1 MPLDVCGARQME
13 AFDFVIVGGGSAGC
27 VLASRLSESGEYS
40 VCLLEAGG
48 RNNNLVVNNPVTV
61 LPLMLLK
68 KYNWSYDSVNQPSQ
82 QGREIFC
89 PRGKGLGGS
98 SAINGMLYIRGHK
111 ADYDRWANEE
121 GAKGWAYKDVLPY
134 FKKSQNQER
143 GESEFHGVGGPLNVC
158 NDAGH
163 RKLNQAFVKAGEEL
177 GYGFTEDFN
186 GEQQEGASFYQF
198 TIKRGKRCS
207 TAKAFI
213 EPAKNRNNLTVIL
226 NAHAS
231 SIKLAGNKAVGV
243 NYLDKHGTK
252 KTVKARREV
261 ILSGGAFNSPQLL
274 MLSGI
279 GDSQEIEK
287 HGIAL
292 KHTLPGVGKNL
303 QEHVDAVVVQKA
315 HSKKN
320 GALGITHK
328 QVFRDMSSIPRYL
341 LTGKGVY
348 ETHGG
353 EAGAFIKS
361 SNQKSIPDIQLFFMP
376 IHINDHGRDLL
387 ALTDYGFSTH
397 VSLLRPKSRGQVS
410 LYNANP
416 MAPPKIDLNMLS
428 HEDDVKDL
436 VAGVKKTREFY
447 AASSFDGHRA
457 QEVFPGG
464 DCESDEEIG
473 EFLRRK
479 ANHAYHPVGTC
490 KMGIDE
496 MAVVDTELRVHG
508 LKNLR
513 VVDASVMPSLVGGNT
528 NAPTIMIAEK
538 AADMILQAQTC
549 NAV

>member
-121 GAKGWAYKDVLPY
+121 GAKGWSYKDVLPY

-177 GYGFTEDFN
+177 GYGFTQDFN
-186 GEQQEGASFYQF
+186 GEQQEGAGFYQF

-231 SIKLAGNKAVGV
+231 SIKLEGKKAVGV
-243 NYLDKHGTK
+243 NYLDKHGSK
-252 KTVKARREV
+252 KTVNARREV

-274 MLSGI
+274 MYP
-279 GDSQEIEK
+279 
-287 HGIAL
+287 AL
-292 KHTLPGVGKNL
+292 V
-303 QEHVDAVVVQKA
+303 
-315 HSKKN
+315 S
-320 GALGITHK
+320 HK
-328 QVFRDMSSIPRYL
+328 
-341 LTGKGVY
+341 T
-348 ETHGG
+348 
-353 EAGAFIKS
+353 
-361 SNQKSIPDIQLFFMP
+361 
-376 IHINDHGRDLL
+376 
-387 ALTDYGFSTH
+387 
-397 VSLLRPKSRGQVS
+397 
-410 LYNANP
+410 
-416 MAPPKIDLNMLS
+416 
-428 HEDDVKDL
+428 
-436 VAGVKKTREFY
+436 
-447 AASSFDGHRA
+447 
-457 QEVFPGG
+457 
-464 DCESDEEIG
+464 
-473 EFLRRK
+473 
-479 ANHAYHPVGTC
+479 
-490 KMGIDE
+490 
-496 MAVVDTELRVHG
+496 
-508 LKNLR
+508 LKNT
-513 VVDASVMPSLVGGNT
+513 A
-528 NAPTIMIAEK
+528 
-538 AADMILQAQTC
+538 
-549 NAV
+549 

>member
-1 MPLDVCGARQME
+1 MKE
-13 AFDFVIVGGGSAGC
+13 FDFVVVGGGSAGC
-27 VLASRLSESGEYS
+27 VLASRLSQSGEYS

-48 RNNNLVVNNPVTV
+48 RNNDLVVNNPVTV

-68 KYNWSYDSVNQPSQ
+68 KYNWCFDSVSQNSQ

-111 ADYDRWANEE
+111 ADYDRWAHEE
-121 GAKGWAYKDVLPY
+121 GAKGWCYEEVLPY
-134 FKKSQNQER
+134 FKKSQHQER
-143 GESEFHGVGGPLNVC
+143 GASQFHGVGGPLNVC

-163 RKLNQAFVKAGEEL
+163 RKLNQVFVKAAVEQ
-177 GYGFTEDFN
+177 GYALNDDFN
-186 GEQQEGASFYQF
+186 GQEQEGAGYYQF

-207 TAKAFI
+207 SAKAFI
-213 EPAKNRNNLTVIL
+213 EPAKSRKNLTVIL

-231 SIKLAGNKAVGV
+231 NIIFEGKKAVGV
-243 NYLDKHGTK
+243 NYLDKYGSQK
-252 KTVKARREV
+252 SVKARREV

-279 GDSQEIEK
+279 GDPQEISQ
-287 HGIAL
+287 HNIPLRHA
-292 KHTLPGVGKNL
+292 LPGVGKNL

-315 HSKKN
+315 KSIKN
-320 GALGITHK
+320 GAIGITQK
-328 QVFRDMSSIPRYL
+328 QILSDIPSIPRYL

-361 SNQKSIPDIQLFFMP
+361 SPDKSIPDIQLFFMP
-376 IHINDHGRDLL
+376 IHINDHGRDLM

-410 LYNANP
+410 LYNGNP
-416 MAPPKIDLNMLS
+416 LAPPKIDLNMLS
-428 HEDDVKDL
+428 HKEDVKDL
-436 VAGVKKTREFY
+436 VAGGRKTRALY
-447 AASSFDGHRA
+447 RAASFNQHRGP
-457 QEVFPGG
+457 EVFPGEG
-464 DCESDEEIG
+464 CESDEDMA
-473 EFLRRK
+473 EFLYRK

-490 KMGIDE
+490 KMGVDD
-496 MAVVDTELRVHG
+496 MAVVTPSLNVHG
-508 LKNLR
+508 LEGLR

-538 AADMILQAQTC
+538 AAHMILQTHAC
-549 NAV
+549 

>member
-1 MPLDVCGARQME
+1 MKE
-13 AFDFVIVGGGSAGC
+13 FDFVIVGGGSAGC
-27 VLASRLSESGEYS
+27 VLASRLSQCGGYS

-68 KYNWSYDSVNQPSQ
+68 KYNWSYDSISQPTQ

-121 GAKGWAYKDVLPY
+121 GAKGWSYDEVLPY

-158 NDAGH
+158 NDAGY

-177 GYGFTEDFN
+177 GYGFTDDFN
-186 GEQQEGASFYQF
+186 GEQQEGAGYYQF

-213 EPAKNRNNLTVIL
+213 EPAKNRNNLTIIL
-226 NAHAS
+226 NAQVS
-231 SIKLAGNKAVGV
+231 SIKLKGKKAVGI
-243 NYLDKHGTK
+243 NYLDKYGSQK
-252 KTVKARREV
+252 SVKARREV

-279 GDSQEIEK
+279 GDTQEIVK
-287 HGIAL
+287 HNIPLQHA
-292 KHTLPGVGKNL
+292 LPGVGKNL

-320 GALGITHK
+320 GSLAFTHK
-328 QVFRDMSSIPRYL
+328 QILADIPSIPRYL

-361 SNQKSIPDIQLFFMP
+361 SKQKNIPDIQLFFMP

-416 MAPPKIDLNMLS
+416 LAAPKIDLNMLS
-428 HEDDVKDL
+428 HKEDIEDL
-436 VAGVKKTREFY
+436 VKGIKKTREFY

-457 QEVFPGG
+457 EEIYPGSG
-464 DCESDEEIG
+464 CESDEDIS
-473 EFLRRK
+473 EFLTRK

-490 KMGIDE
+490 KMGIDN
-496 MAVVDTELRVHG
+496 MAVVDTQLRVHG
-508 LKNLR
+508 LQSLR

-538 AADMILQAQTC
+538 AADMILQILQ
-549 NAV
+549 V